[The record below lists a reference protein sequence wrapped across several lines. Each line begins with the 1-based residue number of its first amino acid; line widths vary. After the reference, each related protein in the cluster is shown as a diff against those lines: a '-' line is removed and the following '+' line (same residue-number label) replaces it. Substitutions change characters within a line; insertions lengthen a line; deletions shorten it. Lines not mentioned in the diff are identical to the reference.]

1 MLSFYSSSTNGIKN
15 TYRVENG
22 ANLAERF
29 HSQSGFFIVQF
40 SICPVFF
47 RYQDVN
53 VTTNSVRLILF
64 CKDQSLNFRPMF
76 LDQWFSRCL
85 QLVAVLL

>member
-47 RYQDVN
+47 
-53 VTTNSVRLILF
+53 
-64 CKDQSLNFRPMF
+64 SLPGRERDDKLGSIDF
-76 LDQWFSRCL
+76 
-85 QLVAVLL
+85 VL